1 MKTTETAIGIE
12 KGNREAV
19 AAMLGDLLA
28 DEYILYTKLRNA
40 HWNVEGIDFHAMHI
54 FFEGEYNKIEKI
66 VDEVAERIRM
76 LGFYSPATLGEFI
89 KRSHLK
95 DVNPKKNDSATFITN
110 LLEDHNS
117 IIKFIRKSID
127 ENAEEHKDE
136 GTADF
141 ITGIMETHEQ
151 MAWMLRASLKTF

>member
-1 MKTTETAIGIE
+1 MKTMETAIGIE

-19 AAMLGDLLA
+19 AAMLGELLA

-40 HWNVEGIDFHAMHI
+40 HWNVEGIDFHAMHL
-54 FFEGEYNKIEKI
+54 FFEEEYNRIEKI
-66 VDEVAERIRM
+66 LDEVAERIRM
-76 LGFYSPATLGEFI
+76 LGFYSPGTLGDFI
-89 KRSHLK
+89 KLSHLK
-95 DVNPKKNDSATFITN
+95 DVKPKKNDSATFIAV

-141 ITGIMETHEQ
+141 ITGIMETHEK
-151 MAWMLRASLKTF
+151 MAWMLRASVKTF